1 MNPRQMKQAMKK
13 LGMEQ
18 IEIDDA
24 IAVVIRTKS
33 KDIIIRN
40 PQISKINMMGTWTY
54 QISGDEQTRD
64 VEAKE
69 PEISEEAIKTV
80 MEQSSCN
87 KEIAEKALKESN
99 GDLAEAIISLQKE

>member
-69 PEISEEAIKTV
+69 PEISEEDIKTV
-80 MEQSSCN
+80 VEKTGASEAHA
-87 KEIAEKALKESN
+87 KEILEKT
-99 GDLAEAIISLQKE
+99 GDLAETILELSS